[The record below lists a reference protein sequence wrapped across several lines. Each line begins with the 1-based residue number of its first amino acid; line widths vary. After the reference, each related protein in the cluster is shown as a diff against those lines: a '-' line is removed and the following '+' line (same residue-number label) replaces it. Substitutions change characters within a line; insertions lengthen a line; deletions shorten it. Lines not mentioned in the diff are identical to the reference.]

1 MQNEIQICGIGIEV
15 QNNKSKIFDNSISKS
30 HEYGVQ
36 LFGDD
41 NQTRC
46 MPLVWRNRIEQCAY
60 DGIIVFGEQCEPDIR
75 GNIIANNRRSGIKLM
90 KNAIAHIGGTSKED
104 ILEVPD
110 LANFDRVSLTKETEV
125 EKIMQENMQTQLPI
139 PQMKLAAESVMTLE
153 AIQTGSAQLNN
164 KFFRNQLTMKYLKDY
179 IDGTFRLKSFPNS
192 NIIRFNYN
200 QGILIVEGCYATII
214 ANRID
219 ANIKANIAL
228 GGERS
233 GKSKIK
239 YNMI

>member
-1 MQNEIQICGIGIEV
+1 
-15 QNNKSKIFDNSISKS
+15 
-30 HEYGVQ
+30 
-36 LFGDD
+36 
-41 NQTRC
+41 
-46 MPLVWRNRIEQCAY
+46 
-60 DGIIVFGEQCEPDIR
+60 
-75 GNIIANNRRSGIKLM
+75 
-90 KNAIAHIGGTSKED
+90 
-104 ILEVPD
+104 
-110 LANFDRVSLTKETEV
+110 
-125 EKIMQENMQTQLPI
+125 
-139 PQMKLAAESVMTLE
+139 
-153 AIQTGSAQLNN
+153 
-164 KFFRNQLTMKYLKDY
+164 MKYLKDY

-239 YNMI
+239 YNMIQNSKSEGIFVVEGEDTLIIEENTITNNFYGLVLVDSQGVYKNNQILDNYTAGILTEKNTTALIQNNLIAKNMTTGIIIKDPSLPELRSNTIVDNNMFQVQMERHAKAKWKQYETENPQIKGESVVPKDLIETCAIF